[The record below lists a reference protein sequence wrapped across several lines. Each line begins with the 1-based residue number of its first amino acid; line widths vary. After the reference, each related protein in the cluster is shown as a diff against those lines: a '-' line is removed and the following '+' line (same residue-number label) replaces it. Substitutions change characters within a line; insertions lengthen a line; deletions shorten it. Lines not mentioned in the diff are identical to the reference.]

1 MGLAGC
7 NQSHA
12 WGARDDGATSR
23 ADQGIAAF
31 FACSDVQM
39 PQISHMLPRLLE
51 RCEARIAPATL
62 AAVLLHPAGVRL
74 TLTTG
79 CPSCASCVV
88 VGAWRWR
95 RWCWWTRA
103 DTATLATIFP
113 HPAGVPLTL
122 SAGCPIWAILIPIGA
137 CRGRGRG
144 RRRTWSWLRTCG
156 TPLTI
161 ASPFA
166 IAPALTAPSP
176 LTISSTASMAAEPRA
191 RRRLGGRRCW
201 CQGGRGLRQERTN
214 RSNESVLEGDPS
226 VGMILPQIS
235 GCALRTTGTITALH
249 AWIGRWPVQR
259 IRRIQPQHVDMHII
273 PERNRHDVATVQRL
287 THGRRTPLFC
297 VIVHVPE
304 EGLRSLAPSIRDAVG
319 IARSQE
325 RRRGIRDH
333 VAVLDVIPHYLGE
346 RPLVRPIGGEELSHD
361 SHGLRRVDYIL
372 GATAEEHPVAQP
384 VWVHITAVF
393 VADTIIP
400 LASGI
405 VATIGALT
413 PKLPGE
419 ITRMRSVRIRH
430 AVRLPDVHL
439 CTASAVLAISHAFVG
454 VMRVG
459 NPIHDV
465 GFARDPLDVVWAL
478 SVAVSRP
485 EVGACVV
492 STLALAPLR
501 VHLYEIHRAVHPTEG
516 KGDIEVHCEFAILQ
530 VEHLVLLAALIQH
543 VQA

>member
-12 WGARDDGATSR
+12 WVARDDGATSR

-39 PQISHMLPRLLE
+39 PQISHMLPRFLK

-79 CPSCASCVV
+79 RPSCAPCVV

-95 RWCWWTRA
+95 RWCWWTGA

-113 HPAGVPLTL
+113 HPAGVSLTL
-122 SAGCPIWAILIPIGA
+122 SAGCPVWAILIPIGA

-166 IAPALTAPSP
+166 IAPALTAPSA

-191 RRRLGGRRCW
+191 WRRLGGRRCW
-201 CQGGRGLRQERTN
+201 CQGRRGLRQKRTN

-235 GCALRTTGTITALH
+235 GCALRTSGTITALH

-273 PERNRHDVATVQRL
+273 PERNRHHVATVQRL
-287 THGRRTPLFC
+287 AHGCRAPLFC
-297 VIVHVPE
+297 VIVYVPE
-304 EGLRSLAPSIRDAVG
+304 ESLLGLAESIRDAVG
-319 IARSQE
+319 VVRSQD
-325 RRRGIRDH
+325 RRRGTRDH
-333 VAVLDVIPHYLGE
+333 VSILDIEPHHLGE
-346 RPLVRPIGGEELSHD
+346 IPVVRPVGGEELRHD
-361 SHGLRRVDYIL
+361 RDGLQCVD
-372 GATAEEHPVAQP
+372 
-384 VWVHITAVF
+384 
-393 VADTIIP
+393 
-400 LASGI
+400 
-405 VATIGALT
+405 
-413 PKLPGE
+413 
-419 ITRMRSVRIRH
+419 
-430 AVRLPDVHL
+430 
-439 CTASAVLAISHAFVG
+439 
-454 VMRVG
+454 
-459 NPIHDV
+459 
-465 GFARDPLDVVWAL
+465 
-478 SVAVSRP
+478 
-485 EVGACVV
+485 
-492 STLALAPLR
+492 
-501 VHLYEIHRAVHPTEG
+501 
-516 KGDIEVHCEFAILQ
+516 
-530 VEHLVLLAALIQH
+530 LVL
-543 VQA
+543 